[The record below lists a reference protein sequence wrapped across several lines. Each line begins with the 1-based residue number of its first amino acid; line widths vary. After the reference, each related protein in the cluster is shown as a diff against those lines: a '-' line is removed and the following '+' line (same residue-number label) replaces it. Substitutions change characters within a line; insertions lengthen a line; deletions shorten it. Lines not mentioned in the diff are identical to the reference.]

1 MDRLRKVNEKELK
14 VGTPYPT
21 LQRADVNQVGPTA
34 GAKSTFSS
42 SDESII
48 PKQTQELDK
57 TLEKMLRLIR
67 IKRMLL

>member
-21 LQRADVNQVGPTA
+21 LQRADINQVGPTA

-48 PKQTQELDK
+48 PQKDK
-57 TLEKMLRLIR
+57 NT
-67 IKRMLL
+67 